1 MGGRRAEIE
10 AVSGID
16 DQSAQ
21 FSRHDTEL
29 GLYWLVGCL
38 EDSHPR
44 PALWRDR
51 ILTPRL
57 LHERRLIVDNWLDC
71 EDASLEE
78 TSKV

>member
-51 ILTPRL
+51 ILTPPSSSRAPPHRRQLARL
-57 LHERRLIVDNWLDC
+57 
-71 EDASLEE
+71 
-78 TSKV
+78 